1 MVLRTQTIAGVGVSF
16 SGMRG
21 RKKKVPR
28 GGGARASWGIN
39 DDDREICRKSGVVSA
54 IDQGKSKNSPKKDTP

>member
-1 MVLRTQTIAGVGVSF
+1 
-16 SGMRG
+16 MRG

-39 DDDREICRKSGVVSA
+39 DDDGEICRKSGVVSA